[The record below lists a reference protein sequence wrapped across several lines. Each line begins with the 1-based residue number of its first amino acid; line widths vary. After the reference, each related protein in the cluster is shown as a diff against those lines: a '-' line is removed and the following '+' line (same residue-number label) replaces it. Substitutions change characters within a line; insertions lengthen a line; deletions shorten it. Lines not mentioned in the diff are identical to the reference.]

1 MLVGEWAGHVVFG
14 KAVYRCMRLSVE
26 YVNDAEGNVRAVQV
40 PVGDWKRM
48 LKALRGREQE
58 LKVKSDIA
66 AALKEI
72 EEMRKSKTRPQTM
85 QEFLREL

>member
-1 MLVGEWAGHVVFG
+1 
-14 KAVYRCMRLSVE
+14 MRISVE
-26 YVNDAEGNVRAVQV
+26 YVNDAQGNVRAVQV
-40 PVGDWKRM
+40 PLADWKRM

-72 EEMRKSKTRPQTM
+72 EAMRKSKTRQQTM